1 MPKLRSHPATCPP
14 EMYLDRALR
23 RLVLAGVAVVVA
35 VPAARETSLWFG
47 VLPLWLLAMP
57 LLSWWALHR
66 FRLPHLRQPAS
77 PARRRRTAAQAR
89 RRPVTRPP
97 GQWRH
102 AA

>member
-1 MPKLRSHPATCPP
+1 MPKFRSHPATCPP
-14 EMYLDRALR
+14 DLRLDRALR
-23 RLVLAGVAVVVA
+23 RLVLAGMAVVVA

-47 VLPLWLLAMP
+47 ALPLWLLAMP

-66 FRLPHLRQPAS
+66 FRLPHLRQAAP

-89 RRPVTRPP
+89 RRPLARPP

>member
-14 EMYLDRALR
+14 DLRLDRALR
-23 RLVLAGVAVVVA
+23 RLVLAGMAVVVA

-47 VLPLWLLAMP
+47 ALPLWLLVMP

-66 FRLPHLRQPAS
+66 FRLPHLRQAAPL
-77 PARRRRTAAQAR
+77 ARRRRTAAQAR
-89 RRPVTRPP
+89 RRPLARPP